1 MPGKSTHGNFD
12 WLLEVQ
18 LGRRLLVNTD
28 YGIEQ
33 GLECFVGSGGELTV
47 SALGVQSPSYLLN

>member
-1 MPGKSTHGNFD
+1 MKMPGKSTRGNFD

-47 SALGVQSPSYLLN
+47 SA